1 MSRLDKDSHYQD
13 LKQQPA
19 KHILILGSGFAGI
32 EVVKR
37 VQKKFKNNKNVEI
50 TLVSKDN
57 FLLFTP
63 MLPE

>member
-37 VQKKFKNNKNVEI
+37 VQIKKKVLI
-50 TLVSKDN
+50 PIS
-57 FLLFTP
+57 FLFCHFAKI
-63 MLPE
+63 

>member
-13 LKQQPA
+13 LKQQPV

-50 TLVSKDN
+50 NNKKI
-57 FLLFTP
+57 
-63 MLPE
+63 